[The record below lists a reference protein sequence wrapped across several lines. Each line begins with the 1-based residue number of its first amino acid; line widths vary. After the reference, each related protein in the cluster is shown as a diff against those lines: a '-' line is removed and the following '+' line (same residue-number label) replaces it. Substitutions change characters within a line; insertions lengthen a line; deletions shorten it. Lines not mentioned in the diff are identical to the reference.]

1 MASRLVTRGYDRALA
16 PAALTINSYSILARL
31 ERDGPLALG
40 ALADRLATDRTTL
53 SREIAPLVRSGLVQA
68 GPDPDD
74 RRRRLLSLSHAGAAR
89 LIRARPLWNGAQR
102 DLAAAF
108 GAARTS
114 DLLREL
120 RELVG
125 VSG

>member
-1 MASRLVTRGYDRALA
+1 MASRLVTRRYDRALA
-16 PAALTINSYSILARL
+16 AAALTINSYSILARL
-31 ERDGPLALG
+31 EREGPLALG

-53 SREIAPLVRSGLVQA
+53 SREIAPLVSSGLVKD

-74 RRRRLLSLSHAGAAR
+74 RRRRLLALSHAGAAR
-89 LIRARPLWNGAQR
+89 LSRARPLWERAQR
-102 DLAAAF
+102 DLVAEF

-114 DLLREL
+114 DLLGEL

-125 VSG
+125 ANA